1 MSEREAALLW
11 AIEDIIRQRIIL
23 GVIPALALGRELR
36 NTFGVDELAALVPGL
51 VGSGHLLAGH
61 TLNDT
66 WYITQGYSRS
76 GIYEQETRTTIMNE
90 FENTI
95 KAHLDK
101 VAAEDPVFGEKYRE
115 ALAREDKKKDITHC
129 CNYIIG
135 EVKKTGRKG
144 FTDDEVFGMAMHFYD
159 EAKVTGPD
167 GGQAGC
173 QVVVNHEVKLSADE
187 VKKIQEAARKE
198 AEEKV
203 RREALARIE
212 RERKAAEERAKKAE
226 ERRKEAE
233 ARRKAEEE
241 RKRQEA
247 AQKAREEGCLFLFD
261 DLEG

>member
-1 MSEREAALLW
+1 MNEKETALLW

-23 GVIPALALGRELR
+23 RVIPALALGRELR
-36 NTFGVDELAALVPGL
+36 NTFGTDELDALVPGL
-51 VGSGHLLAGH
+51 VEGGHLFTGH

-66 WYITQGYSRS
+66 WYVTQGYDRS
-76 GIYEQETRTTIMNE
+76 GINEQETRTKIMNE
-90 FENTI
+90 FEKTI

-129 CNYIIG
+129 CNFIID
-135 EVKKTGRKG
+135 EVRKTNRRG

-159 EAKVTGPD
+159 EKAVTGPD
-167 GGQAGC
+167 KGQNC
-173 QVVVNHEVKLSADE
+173 QVVVNHEVKLSAEE
-187 VKKIQEAARKE
+187 VKKIQESARKE

-203 RREALARIE
+203 RQEELARIE
-212 RERKAAEERAKKAE
+212 REKKAAEEKARKAE
-226 ERRKEAE
+226 ERKRALEAK
-233 ARRKAEEE
+233 RKADEE

-247 AQKAREEGCLFLFD
+247 EKKAREEGCLFLFD